1 MNNFIIGVKRFFTNK
16 NTVTILGVII
26 VICIIYFG
34 YNAQIKKATAP
45 VQIPVAKETI
55 QPRTLITQSMIKT
68 VSIPSVA
75 VSTNVIRSSSAIVG
89 KYSAI
94 NTVIPAGSMFYTETV
109 VSADNMPDA
118 LYANIKEGEIPY
130 NFPVT
135 TSTTYGN
142 SIVPDS
148 YIDIYMKAV
157 DTNGQIMVGKLLEN
171 VRVLAVRDASGNNV
185 FENTATTRT
194 PAYLYFGVTEDIHI
208 LLRKASYLS
217 SKAVV
222 LFPVP
227 HGMTIEDEELTTTVS
242 TQYLRDFINANTVV
256 IDETPTD
263 EDITKTDNGNDINFN
278 VGE

>member
-1 MNNFIIGVKRFFTNK
+1 MNNIIIGVKRFFTNK
-16 NTVTILGVII
+16 NTVTILGVIA

-34 YNAQIKKATAP
+34 YNSQIKKATSP

-55 QPRTLITQSMIKT
+55 QPRTLITQNMIKT

-75 VSTNVIRSSSAIVG
+75 VSDNVIRNSSNIVG

-94 NTVIPAGSMFYTETV
+94 NTVIPAGSMFYNGVV
-109 VSADNMPDA
+109 VSADDMPDA
-118 LYANIKEGEIPY
+118 LYTNIKENEVPY

-142 SIVPDS
+142 SVVPGS

-157 DTNGQIMVGKLLEN
+157 DNNGQIMVGKLLEN
-171 VRVLAVRDASGNNV
+171 VQVLAVKDASGNNV
-185 FENTATTRT
+185 FENTSTTRT
-194 PAYLYFGVTEDIHI
+194 PAYLYFGVTDDVHI

-217 SKAVV
+217 SKSVV

-227 HGMTIEDEELTTTVS
+227 HGMIVEDEELSTRVS

-256 IDETPTD
+256 IDETPVD
-263 EDITKTDNGNDINFN
+263 DNNNDDDDLDDKNL
-278 VGE
+278 GE

>member
-26 VICIIYFG
+26 IICIIYFG
-34 YNAQIKKATAP
+34 YNAQIKKATSP

-68 VSIPSVA
+68 VSIPSVS
-75 VSTNVIRSSSAIVG
+75 VSENVIRNSSSIVG

-94 NTVIPAGSMFYTETV
+94 NTVIPAGSMFYNEAV

-118 LYANIKEGEIPY
+118 LYVNIKEGEVPY

-142 SIVPDS
+142 SITPDS

-157 DTNGQIMVGKLLEN
+157 DTNGQIMVGRLLEN
-171 VRVLAVRDASGNNV
+171 VQVLAVKDASGNNV
-185 FENTATTRT
+185 FENTSTNRT
-194 PAYLYFGVTEDIHI
+194 PAYLYFGVTEDVHI

-217 SKAVV
+217 SRSVV

-227 HGMTIEDEELTTTVS
+227 HGMIVEDEELTTQVS

-256 IDETPTD
+256 IDETPVD
-263 EDITKTDNGNDINFN
+263 DKTNNDLDDNQP
-278 VGE
+278 GE

>member
-26 VICIIYFG
+26 IIGIIYFG
-34 YNAQIKKATAP
+34 YNSQIKKATSP
-45 VQIPVAKETI
+45 IQIPVAKETI
-55 QPRTLITQSMIKT
+55 QPRTLITQNMIKT
-68 VSIPSVA
+68 ISIPSVA
-75 VSTNVIRSSSAIVG
+75 VSSNVIRSTSSIVG

-94 NTVIPAGSMFYTETV
+94 NSVIPAGSMFYTDTV
-109 VSADNMPDA
+109 VSAENMPDSI
-118 LYANIKEGEIPY
+118 YTNIKEGEVPY

-135 TSTTYGN
+135 TNTTYGN
-142 SIVPDS
+142 SITPDS

-171 VRVLAVRDASGNNV
+171 VKVLAVKDSTGNNV
-185 FENTATTRT
+185 FENTSSNRT
-194 PAYLYFGVTEDIHI
+194 PAFLYFGVTDDIHI

-227 HGMTIEDEELTTTVS
+227 HGMTVEDEDLTTNVS

-263 EDITKTDNGNDINFN
+263 STDDDTDIKIN

>member
-26 VICIIYFG
+26 IICIIYFG
-34 YNAQIKKATAP
+34 YNAQIKKATSP

-68 VSIPSVA
+68 VSIPSVS
-75 VSTNVIRSSSAIVG
+75 VSENVIRNSSSIVG

-94 NTVIPAGSMFYTETV
+94 NTVIPAGSMFYNETV

-118 LYANIKEGEIPY
+118 LYVNIKEGEVPY

-142 SIVPDS
+142 SITPDS

-157 DTNGQIMVGKLLEN
+157 DTNGQIMVGRLLEN
-171 VRVLAVRDASGNNV
+171 VQVLAVKDASGNNV
-185 FENTATTRT
+185 FENTSTNRT
-194 PAYLYFGVTEDIHI
+194 PAYLYFGVTEDVHI

-217 SKAVV
+217 SRSVV

-227 HGMTIEDEELTTTVS
+227 HGMIVEDEELTTQVS

-256 IDETPTD
+256 IDETPVD
-263 EDITKTDNGNDINFN
+263 DKTNNDLDDNQP
-278 VGE
+278 GE

>member
-26 VICIIYFG
+26 IICIIYFG
-34 YNAQIKKATAP
+34 YNAQIKKATSP

-68 VSIPSVA
+68 VSIPSVS
-75 VSTNVIRSSSAIVG
+75 VSDNVIRSSSNIVG

-94 NTVIPAGSMFYTETV
+94 NTVIPAGSMFYNETV

-118 LYANIKEGEIPY
+118 LYANIKEGEVPY

-142 SIVPDS
+142 SITPDS

-157 DTNGQIMVGKLLEN
+157 DTNGQIMVGRLLEN
-171 VRVLAVRDASGNNV
+171 VQVLAVKDASGNNV
-185 FENTATTRT
+185 FENTSTNRT
-194 PAYLYFGVTEDIHI
+194 PAYLYFGVTEDVHI

-217 SKAVV
+217 SRSVV

-227 HGMTIEDEELTTTVS
+227 HGMIVEDEELTTQVS

-256 IDETPTD
+256 IDETPVDDKTNTD
-263 EDITKTDNGNDINFN
+263 LDNNQI
-278 VGE
+278 GE

>member
-16 NTVTILGVII
+16 NTVTILGVVVII
-26 VICIIYFG
+26 AIIYFG
-34 YNAQIKKATAP
+34 YNSQIKKATSP

-68 VSIPSVA
+68 ISIPSVA
-75 VSTNVIRSSSAIVG
+75 ISSNVIRSSASIVG

-94 NTVIPAGSMFYTETV
+94 NTVIPAGSMFYNETV
-109 VSADNMPDA
+109 VSADDMPDS
-118 LYANIKEGEIPY
+118 LYTNIKEGEVPY
-130 NFPVT
+130 NFPVS

-142 SIVPDS
+142 SITPDS
-148 YIDIYMKAV
+148 YVDIYMKAV

-171 VRVLAVRDASGNNV
+171 VRVLAVKDSAGNNV
-185 FENTATTRT
+185 FENTSSNRT
-194 PAYLYFGVTEDIHI
+194 PAYLYFGVTDDIHI

-227 HGMTIEDEELTTTVS
+227 HGTTVEDEDLTTTVS

-263 EDITKTDNGNDINFN
+263 NNTN
-278 VGE
+278 VTVGD